1 MAVNFP
7 TYTDA
12 VAANRPPIMGDIRKR
27 TDYNTWTD
35 IVEIFDGTNWK
46 EITDNVT
53 KNPSGTYSITSIPA
67 PAGNYAA
74 VSTAATTIKNDVVTM
89 IEKNIRVAEVYD
101 TKTQKLK
108 RAELQFREGPGS
120 VWEPIQRVKLYE

>member
-1 MAVNFP
+1 MANFP
-7 TYTDA
+7 TYTDIDA
-12 VAANRPPIMGDIRKR
+12 TMRPPKMGDIRKR

-53 KNPSGTYSITSIPA
+53 KNPSGGYSITSIPA